1 MKTLAYIYIL
11 TTWVFVP
18 LANYEPEERTESPTE
33 LSEPKILFWC
43 ECGVKEHWKTRP
55 LKKLN

>member
-18 LANYEPEERTESPTE
+18 IANYEPEQRTELPTK
-33 LSEPKILFWC
+33 SEPQILFWC
-43 ECGVKEHWKTRP
+43 DCGAEYRWTELPIKN
-55 LKKLN
+55 LN

>member
-18 LANYEPEERTESPTE
+18 IVNYEPEERTESRTE
-33 LSEPKILFWC
+33 LQPQILFWC
-43 ECGVKEHWKTRP
+43 DCGAKYDWRTKP
-55 LKKLN
+55 MKKLN

>member
-18 LANYEPEERTESPTE
+18 IANYQTEERTESPTE
-33 LSEPKILFWC
+33 LKPEILFWC
-43 ECGVKEHWKTRP
+43 DCGAKYRWTELP
-55 LKKLN
+55 MKKLN

>member
-1 MKTLAYIYIL
+1 MKTIAYIYIAMCL
-11 TTWVFVP
+11 LPIFV
-18 LANYEPEERTESPTE
+18 NYEPEQRTESPTE
-33 LSEPKILFWC
+33 SEPEILFWC

>member
-18 LANYEPEERTESPTE
+18 IANYQPEQRTESPTE
-33 LSEPKILFWC
+33 SQPEILFWC